1 MSAAPIDRLSPEDAR
16 ILGLESAA
24 IAGHTCKLVVVEP
37 GPRGPIDLEELRT
50 HVAARLDRVPRCR
63 QRVAFAPLGL
73 AAPAWVDDA
82 GFDVA
87 RHVVAARADGVVSD
101 ERLRRIA
108 GELMAAKLDHT
119 RPLWRLDVVGPLDH
133 GRTGLVMRIH
143 HAMADGIS
151 ALRICDDILW
161 DPEPDAPHP
170 EPSEW
175 SPRPGP
181 SGTRLL
187 AGGIARRAAGA
198 GRGAGRALGSA
209 MRPRRIAAA
218 LRDAAGEPGALLRE
232 LRPLGTSSA
241 LDRRIGPRREL
252 ASATAR
258 LEDLKRIEHAAADH
272 VGRKVTVNDVVLAA
286 VAGGLR
292 RWLRGT
298 GGAAAPM
305 RAQVPVSMHRRSETP
320 DQLGN
325 TDSFLFV
332 DLPVAEPDPMRR
344 LEMINAETVE
354 RKQRHDA
361 DTLYRFFHGLSHLS
375 PLYREAMRL
384 AAGPREFSLAIS
396 NVPGPREPVY
406 VLGGRVAELSSIAE
420 PADRHALR
428 VSAVSLAGEMHIAL
442 CTDPDAL
449 PGLQRLARGI
459 ERSVEELL
467 ERC

>member
-24 IAGHTCKLVVVEP
+24 IAGHTCKLAVVEP
-37 GPRGPIDLEELRT
+37 GTQGPIELEELRS
-50 HVAARLDRVPRCR
+50 HVAARLDRAPRCR

-82 GFDVA
+82 DFDVA

-108 GELMAAKLDHT
+108 GQLMATKLDHT
-119 RPLWRLDVVGPLDH
+119 RPLWRLDLVGPLDR
-133 GRTGLVMRIH
+133 GRTGLVLRVH

-151 ALRICDDILW
+151 VLRICDDILW
-161 DPEPDAPHP
+161 DAEPDAAHP

-175 SPRPGP
+175 SPRAGP
-181 SGTRLL
+181 SGPRLL
-187 AGGIARRAAGA
+187 AGGIARRAWGA
-198 GRGAGRALGSA
+198 GRSVARALGSA
-209 MRPRRIAAA
+209 RPRRIAGA
-218 LRDAAGEPGALLRE
+218 LRDAAREPGALLRE
-232 LRPLGTSSA
+232 LRPLRSSSAA
-241 LDRRIGPRREL
+241 LDRHIGPRREL
-252 ASATAR
+252 ASAVAR
-258 LEDLKRIEHAAADH
+258 LEDLKRIEHAAGDH

-298 GGAAAPM
+298 GGAAATM
-305 RAQVPVSMHRRSETP
+305 RAQVPVSMHGRSETP

-344 LEMINAETVE
+344 LELINAETVE
-354 RKQRHDA
+354 RKQRQDA
-361 DTLYRFFHGLSHLS
+361 DALYRFFHGLSHLS

-406 VLGGRVAELSSIAE
+406 VLGRRVAELSSVAE

-428 VSAVSLAGEMHIAL
+428 VSAVSLAGEMCIAL
-442 CTDPDAL
+442 CADPDAL
-449 PGLQRLARGI
+449 SGLQRLARAI